1 MIIII
6 IIINS
11 TGPGA
16 DVDTELSKQRFLRKT
31 KHLLLWP
38 KSVEFEDVHST
49 IHVFLN
55 EWLVHFDWT

>member
-38 KSVEFEDVHST
+38 KSVEFEDVHSA

-55 EWLVHFDWT
+55 E